1 MKRNLLR
8 LRFFIALKMTAKEFI
23 LEFHSN
29 RDLKLYNSKILK
41 SPQLVEGIIKLI
53 VNKEEYPI
61 SEYASWILTHVVKSE
76 KNLLI
81 PFQNELIDF
90 ILTEN
95 ENQTVLRNCTNII
108 QCLDLI
114 EYKESEL
121 IERYIDFIKNSN
133 NKVALQ
139 MYSMQNLSKIVLK
152 YPELKQEL
160 IAIFELFYIERSPAY
175 KAGVRNF
182 IKAVKN
188 C

>member
-1 MKRNLLR
+1 
-8 LRFFIALKMTAKEFI
+8 MTAKDFI

-29 RDLKLYNSKILK
+29 RDLKLYNSKILN
-41 SPQLVEGIIKLI
+41 SPHLVKGIVDLI
-53 VNKEEYPI
+53 INKEQYPI
-61 SEYASWILTHVVKSE
+61 SEYASWILAHVVKSN

-81 PFQNELIDF
+81 PFQNELIDI

-95 ENQTVLRNCTNII
+95 DNQTVLRNCTNII
-108 QCLDLI
+108 QNMDFI
-114 EYKESEL
+114 EYKESQL

-139 MYSMQNLSKIVLK
+139 MYSMQNLSKIVVK

-160 IAIFELFYIERSPAY
+160 IAIVEMYYIERTVAY

-182 IKAVKN
+182 IKAVKKY
-188 C
+188 